1 LTNARA
7 KIKRPGWSDRDR
19 HPLSEGPLLMCG
31 IAGIIGRL
39 DETNRAVLVRMNDA
53 MVHRGPD
60 ASGTWVSAP
69 DVRGWGA
76 LLSHRRLSI
85 LDLSSAGAQPMV
97 DPVTGH
103 VVVFNGEIY
112 NFAGL
117 RQRLVAEGQELKS
130 TGDTAVMLRALG
142 LHGAAAVSWL
152 RGMFAFACWD
162 PKERRLLLA
171 RDPLGIKPLYMM
183 RSPDPDAGWSV
194 AFASELRA
202 LLASG
207 LLGTPQL
214 DPQAVASCVWNG
226 FVVGPGSAVKG
237 VDLLWPGR
245 LIELDGA
252 GKEIRNEDFWR
263 IPGRAPDP
271 AMDED
276 GIAAVL
282 EEGLR
287 LHLASDVP
295 LAVFLSGGV
304 DSSVMANLAQRV
316 ANSPIH
322 TFTLAFEEQEFNEG
336 PVARRIAAAIGTR
349 HHEVVLTE
357 GQFVDNLD
365 AALDSLDQPTFDG
378 LNAYYMSH
386 AIRAAGFTVALSGT
400 GGDELFGGYGSYRDL
415 PVLQN
420 WCRRASWVPRNL
432 QVAAARLATW
442 PLRRS
447 GGAVP
452 PQSRWA
458 KLPDMV
464 RHGDDLLRLYQLAY
478 ALFLPGF
485 QRELLSPGF
494 AEALADGLPV
504 AMRRSLVDETRDR
517 TPLSAISVMEQR
529 LFLGERLL
537 RDNDV
542 ASMASSL
549 EQRVPLVDQFLFEN
563 VDRLPDQG
571 RYRPLGRKA
580 MLRRIGLRGLDPALF
595 ERPKSGFVL
604 PFDRWI
610 RRGLK
615 GAMDQTLRDPK
626 AVAPTGLD
634 PAAVERLWRAFL
646 DGAPGMY
653 WSRVWSVYVFVRWC
667 HRNRVFR

>member
-1 LTNARA
+1 
-7 KIKRPGWSDRDR
+7 
-19 HPLSEGPLLMCG
+19 MCG
-31 IAGIIGRL
+31 IAGILGRL
-39 DETNRAVLVRMNDA
+39 DEPNRAALQRMSDA

-60 ASGTWVSAP
+60 DKGTWTSAP
-69 DVRGWGA
+69 DAQGSGA
-76 LLSHRRLSI
+76 LLAFRRLAI
-85 LDLSSAGAQPMV
+85 LDLSPAGAQPMV

-112 NFAGL
+112 NFGDL
-117 RQRLVAEGQELKS
+117 RRRLVAEGQEFES

-142 LHGAAAVSWL
+142 LHGPKAVSWL

-162 PKERRLLLA
+162 PKQRRLLLA
-171 RDPLGIKPLYMM
+171 RDPLGIKPLYIA
-183 RSPDPDAGWSV
+183 RASDPDAGWSV

-202 LLASG
+202 LLASK
-207 LLGTPQL
+207 LVGTPHL
-214 DPQAVASCVWNG
+214 DPQAVASGVWNG
-226 FVVGPGSAVKG
+226 FVVGPGTAVKG
-237 VDLLWPGR
+237 IDLLWPGR

-252 GKEIRNEDFWR
+252 GKELRQEDFSP
-263 IPGRAPDP
+263 IPHRAPDP
-271 AMDED
+271 TMDED
-276 GIAAVL
+276 GLAAVL
-282 EEGLR
+282 QEDLR

-304 DSSVMANLAQRV
+304 DSSAMANLAQR
-316 ANSPIH
+316 AAQSPIH
-322 TFTLAFEEQEFNEG
+322 TFTLAFEEQELNEG
-336 PVARRIAAAIGTR
+336 PIARQIAAAIGTQ

-357 GQFVDNLD
+357 ERFVEKLE

-378 LNAYYMSH
+378 LNAYYMSQ

-400 GGDELFGGYGSYRDL
+400 GGDELFGGYKSYREL
-415 PVLQN
+415 PVLQR
-420 WCRRASWVPRNL
+420 WSRRTAWVPRGL
-432 QVAAARLATW
+432 QVAAAKFASRL
-442 PLRRS
+442 LGRS
-447 GGAVP
+447 SESMP
-452 PQSRWA
+452 PQTRWA
-458 KLPDMV
+458 KLPEMV
-464 RHGDDLLRLYQLAY
+464 RRGEDLLALYQLAY

-485 QRELLSPGF
+485 QRELLAPGF
-494 AEALADGLPV
+494 AEALADGLPP
-504 AMRRSLVDETRDR
+504 AMRQRISKETRAR

-549 EQRVPLVDQFLFEN
+549 EQRVPLVDQVLFESM
-563 VDRLPDQG
+563 DRLPDQA
-571 RYRPLGRKA
+571 RYQPLGRKA
-580 MLRRIGLRGLDPALF
+580 ILRRIGLRGLDPALF

-615 GAMDQTLRDPK
+615 DAMDQTLRDPQ
-626 AVAPTGLD
+626 AIAPVGLN

-653 WSRVWSVYVFVRWC
+653 WSRVWSVYVFIRWC

>member
-1 LTNARA
+1 
-7 KIKRPGWSDRDR
+7 
-19 HPLSEGPLLMCG
+19 MCG

-39 DETNRAVLVRMNDA
+39 DEPNRAALERMNDA

-60 ASGTWVSAP
+60 ASGTWVSTP
-69 DVRGWGA
+69 DARGWGA
-76 LLSHRRLSI
+76 LLAHRRLSI
-85 LDLSSAGAQPMV
+85 LDLSPAGTQPMV

-103 VVVFNGEIY
+103 VVVLNGEIY
-112 NFAGL
+112 NFHDL
-117 RQRLVAEGQELKS
+117 RRRLVAEKQEFQS

-142 LHGAAAVSWL
+142 LHGPDAVSWL
-152 RGMFAFACWD
+152 RGMFAFAYWD
-162 PKERRLLLA
+162 PKRRRLLLA
-171 RDPLGIKPLYMM
+171 RDPLGIKPLYLA
-183 RSPDPDAGWSV
+183 RSSEPDAGWSL

-207 LLGTPQL
+207 LLGAPHL
-214 DPQAVASCVWNG
+214 DPQAVASGVWNG
-226 FVVGPGSAVKG
+226 FVVGPGTAVKG
-237 VDLLWPGR
+237 IDILWPGR
-245 LIELDGA
+245 LLELDGG
-252 GKEIRNEDFWR
+252 GKEVRQEDFWR
-263 IPGRAPDP
+263 IPDRAPDP
-271 AMDED
+271 TMDED
-276 GIAAVL
+276 GIAAIL

-304 DSSVMANLAQRV
+304 DSSVIANLAQR
-316 ANSPIH
+316 AAQGPIH
-322 TFTLAFEEQEFNEG
+322 TFTLAFEEQELNEG
-336 PVARRIAAAIGTR
+336 PIARQIAAAIGTQ
-349 HHEVVLTE
+349 HHEMVLTE
-357 GQFVDNLD
+357 GRFVENLE

-400 GGDELFGGYGSYRDL
+400 GGDELFGGYPSYRDL
-415 PVLQN
+415 PVLQR
-420 WCRRASWVPRNL
+420 WCQRAVLVPRGL
-432 QVAAARLATW
+432 QVAAAALATW
-442 PLRRS
+442 PLRRF
-447 GGAVP
+447 GGTLP
-452 PQSRWA
+452 PQTRWA
-458 KLPDMV
+458 KLPEMV
-464 RHGDDLLRLYQLAY
+464 RHGDDLLALYQMAY

-485 QRELLSPGF
+485 QCELLARGF
-494 AEALADGLPV
+494 AEALADGLPL
-504 AMRRSLVDETRDR
+504 AMRQRVIAETRAR

-549 EQRVPLVDQFLFEN
+549 EQRVPLVDQVLYES
-563 VDRLPDQG
+563 VDRLPEQA

-615 GAMDQTLRDPK
+615 TVMDQTLRDPQ
-626 AVAPTGLD
+626 AIAPAGLD

-646 DGAPGMY
+646 EGAPGVY
-653 WSRVWSVYVFVRWC
+653 WSRVWSVYVFIRWC

>member
-1 LTNARA
+1 
-7 KIKRPGWSDRDR
+7 
-19 HPLSEGPLLMCG
+19 MCG

-39 DETNRAVLVRMNDA
+39 DEPNRAALERMSDA

-60 ASGTWVSAP
+60 ASGTWISVP
-69 DVRGWGA
+69 DSRGWGA
-76 LLSHRRLSI
+76 LLAHRRLSI

-103 VVVFNGEIY
+103 AVVLNGEIY
-112 NFAGL
+112 NFADL
-117 RQRLVAEGQELKS
+117 RARLVAEGQEFQS

-142 LHGAAAVSWL
+142 LHGPDAVSWL

-162 PKERRLLLA
+162 PKRRRLLLA
-171 RDPLGIKPLYMM
+171 RDPLGIKPLYLA
-183 RSPDPDAGWSV
+183 RSSDRDAGWSV

-202 LLASG
+202 LLTSG
-207 LLGTPQL
+207 LLGTSHLEPR
-214 DPQAVASCVWNG
+214 AVASIVWNG
-226 FVVGPGSAVKG
+226 FVVGPNTSVKG
-237 VDLLWPGR
+237 VDLLFPGR
-245 LIELDGA
+245 LLEFDGC
-252 GKEIRNEDFWR
+252 GKEVRQEDFWR
-263 IPGRAPDP
+263 ISDHAPDP
-271 AMDED
+271 TMDENSLAD
-276 GIAAVL
+276 IL

-304 DSSVMANLAQRV
+304 DSSVIANLAQR
-316 ANSPIH
+316 ATRSPIH
-322 TFTLAFEEQEFNEG
+322 TFTLAFEEQELNEA
-336 PVARRIAAAIGTR
+336 PIARRIASGIGTE

-357 GQFVDNLD
+357 DHFVENLE

-386 AIRAAGFTVALSGT
+386 AIRSAGFTVALSGT
-400 GGDELFGGYGSYRDL
+400 GGDELFGGYTTYRDL
-415 PVLQN
+415 PVLQR
-420 WCRRASWVPRNL
+420 WSGRAAWVPRGL
-432 QVAAARLATW
+432 QVAAATLATW
-442 PLRRS
+442 PLRHS
-447 GGAVP
+447 AGAVP
-452 PQSRWA
+452 PQTRWA
-458 KLPDMV
+458 KLPEMV
-464 RHGDDLLRLYQLAY
+464 RHGGDLLALYQLAY

-485 QRELLSPGF
+485 QHELLARGF
-494 AEALADGLPV
+494 ADVLAEGLPPG
-504 AMRRSLVDETRDR
+504 MRERLIAETRAR

-542 ASMASSL
+542 ASMACSL
-549 EQRVPLVDQFLFEN
+549 EQRVPLVDQLLFES
-563 VDRLPDQG
+563 VDRLPDDA

-615 GAMDQTLRDPK
+615 NAMDHTLRDPQ
-626 AVAPTGLD
+626 AIAPAGLD

-653 WSRVWSVYVFVRWC
+653 WSRVWSVYVFIRWC
-667 HRNRVFR
+667 HRNRVFC

>member
-1 LTNARA
+1 
-7 KIKRPGWSDRDR
+7 
-19 HPLSEGPLLMCG
+19 MCG
-31 IAGIIGRL
+31 IAGIIGQL
-39 DETNRAVLVRMNDA
+39 DEPNRAALQRMSDA
-53 MVHRGPD
+53 MIHRGPD

-69 DVRGWGA
+69 DARGWGA
-76 LLSHRRLSI
+76 LLGHRRLSI
-85 LDLSSAGAQPMV
+85 LDLSPAGAQPMV

-103 VVVFNGEIY
+103 VVIFNGEIY
-112 NFAGL
+112 NFGDL
-117 RQRLVAEGQELKS
+117 RRRLVAEGQEFQS
-130 TGDTAVMLRALG
+130 TGDTATMLRALG
-142 LHGAAAVSWL
+142 LHGPDAVSWL

-162 PKERRLLLA
+162 PKQRRLLLA
-171 RDPLGIKPLYMM
+171 RDPLGIKPLYLA
-183 RSPDPDAGWSV
+183 RSADPGAGWSV

-207 LLGTPQL
+207 LLGTPHL
-214 DPQAVASCVWNG
+214 DPQAVASGVWNG
-226 FVVGPGSAVKG
+226 FVVGPGTAVKG

-245 LIELDGA
+245 LLELDGA
-252 GKEIRNEDFWR
+252 GKEVRQEDFWR

-271 AMDED
+271 TMDENSL
-276 GIAAVL
+276 AAIL

-287 LHLASDVP
+287 VHLASDVP

-304 DSSVMANLAQRV
+304 DSSVMANLAQR
-316 ANSPIH
+316 AAQRPIH
-322 TFTLAFEEQEFNEG
+322 TFTLAFEEREFNEG
-336 PVARRIAAAIGTR
+336 PIARRIAAAIGSQ

-357 GQFVDNLD
+357 GRFVENLE

-386 AIRAAGFTVALSGT
+386 AIRSAGFTVALSGT
-400 GGDELFGGYGSYRDL
+400 GGDELFGGYTSYRDL
-415 PVLQN
+415 PVLQR
-420 WCRRASWVPRNL
+420 WSRCAAWVPRGL
-432 QVAAARLATW
+432 QVAAATLATW

-452 PQSRWA
+452 PQTRWA
-458 KLPDMV
+458 KLPEMV
-464 RHGDDLLRLYQLAY
+464 RHGDDLLALYQLAY

-485 QRELLSPGF
+485 QRELLAPGF
-494 AEALADGLPV
+494 VEALADGLPL
-504 AMRRSLVDETRDR
+504 AMRQRVIAETGGR

-549 EQRVPLVDQFLFEN
+549 EQRVPLVDQVLYES
-563 VDRLPDQG
+563 VDRLPDQA

-604 PFDRWI
+604 PFNRWI

-615 GAMDQTLRDPK
+615 DAIDQTLRDPQ
-626 AVAPTGLD
+626 ASAPAGLD
-634 PAAVERLWRAFL
+634 PTAVERLWRAFL

>member
-1 LTNARA
+1 
-7 KIKRPGWSDRDR
+7 
-19 HPLSEGPLLMCG
+19 MCG
-31 IAGIIGRL
+31 IAGMIGRL
-39 DETNRAVLVRMNDA
+39 DEPNRAVLERMSNA

-69 DVRGWGA
+69 DARGWGA
-76 LLSHRRLSI
+76 LLAHRRLSI
-85 LDLSSAGAQPMV
+85 LDLSPAGAQPMV

-103 VVVFNGEIY
+103 VVVLNGEIY
-112 NFAGL
+112 NFRDL
-117 RQRLVAEGQELKS
+117 RRRLVAEGQKFQS
-130 TGDTAVMLRALG
+130 TGDTAVMLRAIG
-142 LHGAAAVSWL
+142 LHGPGAVSWL

-162 PKERRLLLA
+162 PKQRRLLLA
-171 RDPLGIKPLYMM
+171 RDPLGIKPLYLA
-183 RSPDPDAGWSV
+183 RSSDPDAGWSV

-207 LLGTPQL
+207 LLGTPHL
-214 DPQAVASCVWNG
+214 NPEGVATAVWNG
-226 FVVGPGSAVKG
+226 FVVGPGTAVKDI
-237 VDLLWPGR
+237 DLLWPGR
-245 LIELDGA
+245 LLELDDA
-252 GKEIRNEDFWR
+252 GKEVRQEDFWC
-263 IPGRAPDP
+263 IPDHAPRP

-276 GIAAVL
+276 GLAAIL
-282 EEGLR
+282 QEGMK

-304 DSSVMANLAQRV
+304 DSSAMANLAQR
-316 ANSPIH
+316 AAQSPIH
-322 TFTLAFEEQEFNEG
+322 TFTLAFEEQELNEG
-336 PVARRIAAAIGTR
+336 PIARQIAAAIGTQ

-357 GQFVDNLD
+357 GRFVENLET
-365 AALDSLDQPTFDG
+365 ALDSLDQPTFDG

-400 GGDELFGGYGSYRDL
+400 GGDELFGGYTSYRDL
-415 PVLQN
+415 PVLQR
-420 WCRRASWVPRNL
+420 WCRRAGWVPRGL
-432 QVAAARLATW
+432 QVAAATLATW

-447 GGAVP
+447 GAAVP
-452 PQSRWA
+452 PQTRWA
-458 KLPDMV
+458 KLPEMV
-464 RHGDDLLRLYQLAY
+464 RHSQDLLALYQLAY

-485 QRELLSPGF
+485 QRELLAPGF
-494 AEALADGLPV
+494 AEALADGLPL
-504 AMRRSLVDETRDR
+504 AMRQRVIAETRAR

-549 EQRVPLVDQFLFEN
+549 EQRVPLVDQVLFES
-563 VDRLPDQG
+563 VDRLGDQA
-571 RYRPLGRKA
+571 RYRPLGQKA
-580 MLRRIGLRGLDPALF
+580 MLRRIGLRGLDPTLF
-595 ERPKSGFVL
+595 NRPKSGFVL

-615 GAMDQTLRDPK
+615 DAMDQTLRDPQ
-626 AVAPTGLD
+626 AIAPAGLD
-634 PAAVERLWRAFL
+634 PAAVRRLWRAFL
-646 DGAPGMY
+646 DGARGMY